1 MRNLINTTIDHKF
14 KGKKLKDFLRFD
26 LDLSSRMLK
35 NLAKHDQIFI
45 NRKIVRLNYLV
56 KGGEKL
62 TINLDKDETMDI
74 KPVCMPLTIVY
85 EDDSLIVVDKPP
97 YLVVHPTKRHQ
108 EDTLTNGL
116 LYYFREKNEN
126 NIVRFI
132 SRLDMN
138 TSGLIMVAKNQFSHS
153 YFARLPETEK
163 IVKEYLGI
171 TEGEFASM
179 AGTIDEPIN
188 RDAEPDHR
196 HLISPEGQRAVTHYQ
211 VLHSSCGFSL
221 VRFTLDTGRTHQ
233 IRIHTAHLGHPIVH
247 DNLYGANQDPL
258 DERQFL
264 HAAYLKFTHPMT
276 RQVIELQSD
285 LPVDMKN
292 FILAKTDWHSY

>member
-116 LYYFREKNEN
+116 L
-126 NIVRFI
+126 
-132 SRLDMN
+132 
-138 TSGLIMVAKNQFSHS
+138 
-153 YFARLPETEK
+153 
-163 IVKEYLGI
+163 
-171 TEGEFASM
+171 
-179 AGTIDEPIN
+179 
-188 RDAEPDHR
+188 
-196 HLISPEGQRAVTHYQ
+196 
-211 VLHSSCGFSL
+211 
-221 VRFTLDTGRTHQ
+221 
-233 IRIHTAHLGHPIVH
+233 
-247 DNLYGANQDPL
+247 
-258 DERQFL
+258 
-264 HAAYLKFTHPMT
+264 
-276 RQVIELQSD
+276 
-285 LPVDMKN
+285 
-292 FILAKTDWHSY
+292 